1 MLKKKLMGFAAA
13 FAVAGLIVAAPMA
26 ANAEEVTTPDTST
39 TAPDQTTV
47 ETPSSSEP
55 SESVDPPAASE
66 EVTTPAED
74 TKPDGSADKPVDT
87 STTPDQTTPETPS
100 IETAVPEEA
109 NQNEGRVE
117 GTTDNSSPS
126 PGKDVSVSVDF
137 SDAYCTAGGGASADV
152 VITVY
157 PTTAGIKTYVRVG
170 DDVTAGATGAD
181 GKYSASVNIAKD
193 GITNVAAGIIRSSGS
208 PYGGDH
214 DYAFP
219 DDCAVYVSPV
229 GPTIDEPKQ
238 SVEIPEDPNF
248 TYAVEGGSELQPG
261 VHVLGP
267 VGAGS
272 IIATP
277 KPGVS
282 VSPDAT
288 TQWPF
293 IFAVQPPKTVTP
305 PALVPIGDHLPI
317 PSADGVVYTGP
328 GGTIVTGTVTLPDGQ
343 EQCFDA
349 VPMGDIKITP
359 GAVTH
364 WCFTYQKP
372 STDNPGGN
380 TGGPGT
386 DTGAGTNGG
395 STGAGTATTGS
406 GVANPVSNT
415 AVSAE
420 RRASESTDTL
430 ALTGSSMPIGVPLG
444 AAGAVLAGIVLMLA
458 RRSKQVI

>member
-1 MLKKKLMGFAAA
+1 MTCLAPSGVRLNPTKGTFVLKKKLMGFAAA

-66 EVTTPAED
+66 EVTTPDA
-74 TKPDGSADKPVDT
+74 PDT
-87 STTPDQTTPETPS
+87 STTAPDQTTVETPS
-100 IETAVPEEA
+100 SSEPNDAWVPGSTSTAVPTSCSVNGA
-109 NQNEGRVE
+109 
-117 GTTDNSSPS
+117 P
-126 PGKDVSVSVDF
+126 VSVSLLTDF
-137 SDAYCTAGGGASADV
+137 AAGEIITERYFDDVRLPADSQIEAGPGTHRYAYV
-152 VITVY
+152 VYNLHTHES
-157 PTTAGIKTYVRVG
+157 VRVIG
-170 DDVTAGATGAD
+170 EPFTVEACATPQ
-181 GKYSASVNIAKD
+181 
-193 GITNVAAGIIRSSGS
+193 S
-208 PYGGDH
+208 PI
-214 DYAFP
+214 
-219 DDCAVYVSPV
+219 

-238 SVEIPEDPNF
+238 AVTIPEDPNF

>member
-1 MLKKKLMGFAAA
+1 MTCLAPSGVRLNPTKGTFVLKKKLMGFAAA

-66 EVTTPAED
+66 EVTTPDA
-74 TKPDGSADKPVDT
+74 PDT
-87 STTPDQTTPETPS
+87 STTAPDQTTVETASSSEPNDAWVPGS
-100 IETAVPEEA
+100 TSTAVPTSCSVNGA
-109 NQNEGRVE
+109 
-117 GTTDNSSPS
+117 P
-126 PGKDVSVSVDF
+126 VSVSLLTDF
-137 SDAYCTAGGGASADV
+137 AAGEIITERYFDDVRLPADSQIEAGPGTHRYAYV
-152 VITVY
+152 VY
-157 PTTAGIKTYVRVG
+157 NLHSHESVRVIG
-170 DDVTAGATGAD
+170 EPFTVEACATPQ
-181 GKYSASVNIAKD
+181 
-193 GITNVAAGIIRSSGS
+193 S
-208 PYGGDH
+208 PI
-214 DYAFP
+214 
-219 DDCAVYVSPV
+219 

-238 SVEIPEDPNF
+238 AVTIPEDPNF

>member
-1 MLKKKLMGFAAA
+1 MTCLAPSGVRLNPTKGTFVLKKKLMGFAAA

-87 STTPDQTTPETPS
+87 STTAPDQTTVETASSSEPNDAWVPGS
-100 IETAVPEEA
+100 TSTAVPTSCSVNGA
-109 NQNEGRVE
+109 
-117 GTTDNSSPS
+117 P
-126 PGKDVSVSVDF
+126 VSVSLLTDF
-137 SDAYCTAGGGASADV
+137 AAGVIITERYFDDVRLPADSQIEAGPGPHRYAYV
-152 VITVY
+152 VY
-157 PTTAGIKTYVRVG
+157 NLHSHESVRVIG
-170 DDVTAGATGAD
+170 EPFTVEACATPQ
-181 GKYSASVNIAKD
+181 
-193 GITNVAAGIIRSSGS
+193 S
-208 PYGGDH
+208 PI
-214 DYAFP
+214 
-219 DDCAVYVSPV
+219 

-238 SVEIPEDPNF
+238 AVTIPEDPNF

-380 TGGPGT
+380 TGWPGT
-386 DTGAGTNGG
+386 DTGAGTIGG
-395 STGAGTATTGS
+395 SSGAGTATTGS